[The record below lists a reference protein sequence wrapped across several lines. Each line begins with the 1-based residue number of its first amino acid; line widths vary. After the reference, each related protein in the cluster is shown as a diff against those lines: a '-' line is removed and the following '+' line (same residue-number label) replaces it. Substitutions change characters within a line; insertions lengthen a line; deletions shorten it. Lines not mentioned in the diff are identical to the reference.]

1 MNKTKFIYTLLTFD
15 KGFCIELRE
24 ILLMANQIESLP
36 DTLKDCQS
44 LEVLR
49 VSYRHFSSLLDTYM
63 ENLIH
68 KGQIKSEHIPL
79 VVFELQKLKS
89 IDLQH
94 TKINT
99 LPDNNLKS
107 IESMYLDNNY
117 IINFT
122 ERVFNS
128 MIGNLTI
135 LTLSKNLLV
144 EIPSEINCLVNLE
157 VLNLSFNAISTITNV
172 SRLANLKELYLNN
185 NKITVRIIEFNQK
198 KTITNNH

>member
-1 MNKTKFIYTLLTFD
+1 
-15 KGFCIELRE
+15 
-24 ILLMANQIESLP
+24 MANQIESLP
-36 DTLKDCQS
+36 DTLKDCKF
-44 LEVLR
+44 LETLR

-107 IESMYLDNNY
+107 IENMYLDHNY
-117 IINFT
+117 IMNFT

-128 MIGNLTI
+128 MIGNLKI
-135 LTLSKNLLV
+135 LTLSRNLLV
-144 EIPSEINCLVNLE
+144 EIPSEINSLINLEILNLSHNAITNNTNITRLVNL
-157 VLNLSFNAISTITNV
+157 
-172 SRLANLKELYLNN
+172 KEFYLNN
-185 NKITVRIIEFNQK
+185 NKITVRINNFTKEK
-198 KTITNNH
+198 KKRR